1 MIPSA
6 FRSLMAALALTL
18 LLPATAPAQST
29 PAQDKRMDD
38 FHAARKAGDAAGA
51 RAILDELVGQGHPR
65 ALVEQAEAHRS
76 GDGAEKDAARALKLY
91 EQAAKS
97 GHAPSYAPLGVM
109 YWNGEGTAADGE
121 QALRWLKKGIEARQ
135 PDAMY
140 AAAMAF
146 EQGRPDVSKN
156 VDQARFWF
164 VRARFAGHEGAR
176 RRLQEAGYRAPT
188 DVMAAFNRIV
198 QESGGRLR
206 VANYRDEGVDGGTF
220 SLYRTASGGAGG
232 NVVWMMD
239 FGVKVSPELRTVIA
253 ARVRKSERSTEHEA
267 QEWRRLLLRQMQLD
281 ALNPWLA
288 VWDSDLAP

>member
-1 MIPSA
+1 MILSA

-91 EQAAKS
+91 EQAAKA

-188 DVMAAFNRIV
+188 DVMSAFNRIV